1 MKKNLRAISIFVG
14 CISASCALMVLSAL
28 TPKQNL
34 YLISGK
40 ITLID
45 NENIALTTKGKDKKL
60 QSNYTFLALL
70 LLSGSIP
77 FSIMSLLVVSNRLP
91 EIEIEA
97 DEYNKQRM
105 IRKIRQKSELE
116 TEQELCNA
124 NKTVTVTAHEKN
136 LESAFIELAEASD
149 WHYVNPENEEEEI
162 RDATTQYPL
171 PSIGDLE
178 LKKNS

>member
-34 YLISGK
+34 YLINNN
-40 ITLID
+40 ITLVD
-45 NENIALTTKGKDKKL
+45 NQSIPLTLKRNEKKV
-60 QSNYTFLALL
+60 QSNYTLLALL

-124 NKTVTVTAHEKN
+124 NRTVTVTAHEKN

-149 WHYVNPENEEEEI
+149 WHYVNSDNEE
-162 RDATTQYPL
+162 DSTQYPL
-171 PSIGDLE
+171 PSITDNLE

>member
-1 MKKNLRAISIFVG
+1 MKKNLRAISIFTG
-14 CISASCALMVLSAL
+14 CSIMSCVLIVLSTL

-34 YLISGK
+34 YLINNK
-40 ITLID
+40 LTLID
-45 NENIALTTKGKDKKL
+45 NKNVALITKTNYKKI

-91 EIEIEA
+91 EIELEA
-97 DEYNKQRM
+97 EEYNKQRM
-105 IRKIRQKSELE
+105 IRKIRQKSELD

-149 WHYVNPENEEEEI
+149 WHYVSDNE
-162 RDATTQYPL
+162 DDSTQYPL
-171 PSIGDLE
+171 PSIEDQ
-178 LKKNS
+178 KKNT